1 MVPHAITMLRGR
13 DKYAE
18 AFVASGKFACLLF
31 DYRGFGSSDGEIR
44 NLIDPW
50 RHIEDWRS
58 ALAFVALPEDHGG
71 LANSVDITRV
81 GLWGSR
87 LVQILF
93 FIWRR
98 SKKKVNL

>member
-18 AFVASGKFACLLF
+18 AFAASGKFACLLF

-58 ALAFVALPEDHGG
+58 ALAFVALPGDHGG

-93 FIWRR
+93 FFTIFAQD
-98 SKKKVNL
+98 L